1 MTHDHYCVIWGIK
14 VIFVSLGCSSL
25 HWNALKP
32 QSHVGS
38 RVLIRR
44 NGQEHFH
51 SPTLCNTEPKMLTL
65 MVPCLQNVVRTA
77 TTLYRR

>member
-1 MTHDHYCVIWGIK
+1 MTHSYYCMILGIK
-14 VIFVSLGCSSL
+14 VIFVSLACSSL

-44 NGQEHFH
+44 NGHENFH
-51 SPTLCNTEPKMLTL
+51 SP
-65 MVPCLQNVVRTA
+65 A
-77 TTLYRR
+77 F